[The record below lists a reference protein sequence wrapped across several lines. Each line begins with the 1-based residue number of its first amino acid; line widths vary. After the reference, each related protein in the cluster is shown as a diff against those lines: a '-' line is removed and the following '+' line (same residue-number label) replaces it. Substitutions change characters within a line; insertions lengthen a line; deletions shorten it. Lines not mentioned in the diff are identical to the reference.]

1 MKKYLL
7 SFAVLMSA
15 TLFTACN
22 KDNDD
27 HGKVPVIASE
37 GFYVVCSGNMSSG
50 INGSLSYYDNNLKHP
65 CR

>member
-37 GFYVVCSGNMSSG
+37 GFYVVCAGNMSSG
-50 INGSLSYYDNNLKHP
+50 INGSIS
-65 CR
+65 